1 MSLSDYKFNE
11 ETNKYICPHC
21 GKEYSKNGIG
31 THIWRNH
38 TEEGQKFNPNTGTY
52 DRTGRVAWNKGLT
65 KETDER
71 VKKQGRT
78 FHNRYVNGEINRSS
92 SKHSE
97 ETKRKIS
104 EIRKKFLLEHPD
116 KVPYKLNHSSK
127 QSYPEKFF
135 ENFLNENNIKFSKE
149 YYACGYWLDF
159 CFNEKY
165 YIEVDG
171 EQHYVDQRIVKHD
184 IERTKKLSENG
195 FILLQRIRWSD
206 FQKLSNDEKTK
217 YLKELSLRIKELGR

>member
-11 ETNKYICPHC
+11 ETNKYICPEC
-21 GKEYSKNGIG
+21 GKEFSKKGIG
-31 THIWRNH
+31 SHYWRNH
-38 TEEGQKFNPNTGTY
+38 TEKGREFVSNCNREYIKGT
-52 DRTGRVAWNKGLT
+52 RVAWNKGLT

-135 ENFLNENNIKFSKE
+135 ENFFK
-149 YYACGYWLDF
+149 
-159 CFNEKY
+159 
-165 YIEVDG
+165 
-171 EQHYVDQRIVKHD
+171 
-184 IERTKKLSENG
+184 
-195 FILLQRIRWSD
+195 
-206 FQKLSNDEKTK
+206 
-217 YLKELSLRIKELGR
+217 